1 MKRNNVTFKSLMIAA
16 AVSVLVCTGFTSCS
30 DDDGPS
36 YSNATVQNTELKTIL
51 TQKGYSFNEQGNLLL
66 DDMAMNTTSLDLS
79 GTNISVDALSELN
92 ILPNLTGVN
101 LSDNGY
107 GPAFDFAKLPAQVTG
122 VDLTG
127 NEIYDFDNLAELN
140 EDGNVNVQRTLVK
153 LYLPKEAKENLTDL
167 MLFYYQNK
175 EAVTNG
181 SIDMKLE
188 NKQGQLQTYTSLRDV
203 PNVALRTYLQ
213 SQFSNIFVGEQIDIT
228 KYFGDQQANS
238 VDVEPA
244 TVKNIDEITDL
255 EGIQYIVMN
264 PLWKGTTLVVDINS
278 AREHGSTDF
287 SKNVILPRL
296 KIGSNISKLKLRKVN
311 IANELDLSE
320 AVNIFNYWFEDV
332 NLEALDLSKSNIWG
346 QRGESVEF
354 DELQGSILRLHDLP
368 LLKEL
373 TLPSGQ
379 IFINTIDLN
388 CLPMLDKADLSSIQK
403 TAFIIIGDLGKS
415 TELTYPTLVG
425 HYTGNPINTAF
436 GCTESA
442 WERPETQAFIKTYY
456 TDKERADRLATASPM
471 LCHVVPSC
479 RWWRK

>member
-1 MKRNNVTFKSLMIAA
+1 MTKLFGLLCTVML
-16 AVSVLVCTGFTSCS
+16 SVCLLSSCSS

-36 YSNATVQNTELKTIL
+36 YSASQVTNSELLAIL
-51 TQKGYSFNEQGNLLL
+51 KDAKYGLTFNEQGNLLI
-66 DDMAMNTTSLDLS
+66 DDKANAITSLDLS
-79 GTNISVDALSELN
+79 GTNLPQSALAELS
-92 ILPNLTGVN
+92 ILPNLTDVN
-101 LSDNGY
+101 LSNNGY
-107 GPAFDFAKLPAQVTG
+107 GDTFDFANLPAQVTG

-127 NEIYDFDNLAELN
+127 NEIYDFDNLAELD

-153 LYLPKEAKENLTDL
+153 LHLPKEAKENLTDL

-175 EAVTNG
+175 EAVTKG
-181 SIDMKLE
+181 SIDMKME
-188 NKQGQLQTYTSLRDV
+188 NKDGKLETYTSLRDV
-203 PNVALRTYLQ
+203 PNAALRTYLQ

-228 KYFGDQQANS
+228 KYLGDQQANS
-238 VDVEPA
+238 VEVEST
-244 TVKNIDEITDL
+244 TVEDIGEITDL

-264 PLWKGTTLVVDINS
+264 PLWKGTTLVVNLNS
-278 AREHGSTDF
+278 EREHGSTDF

-296 KIGSNISKLKLRKVN
+296 KIGSNISKLVLKKVN
-311 IANELDLSE
+311 IANKLDLSE
-320 AVNIFNYWFEDV
+320 AVNIFNYWFEEV
-332 NLEALDLSKSNIWG
+332 NLEALDLSKSKIWG

-373 TLPSGQ
+373 TLPAGQ
-379 IFINTIDLN
+379 IYINTVDLE

-403 TAFIIIGDLGKS
+403 TAIIIIGDLGKS

-442 WERPETQAFIKTYY
+442 WERTETQAFTKTYY
-456 TDKERADRLATASPM
+456 TDKEKADRLATTSPR
-471 LCHVVPSC
+471 LCHTASSC